1 MKQQENYFEKYI
13 YFLFW
18 NIYIDLIVSSL
29 LLFYNKRGNDQ
40 SYESFLKEKLNPNEY
55 KKLRTF
61 TNKIELKKKKKK
73 KSFICFITYN

>member
-61 TNKIELKKKKKK
+61 TNKIELK
-73 KSFICFITYN
+73 